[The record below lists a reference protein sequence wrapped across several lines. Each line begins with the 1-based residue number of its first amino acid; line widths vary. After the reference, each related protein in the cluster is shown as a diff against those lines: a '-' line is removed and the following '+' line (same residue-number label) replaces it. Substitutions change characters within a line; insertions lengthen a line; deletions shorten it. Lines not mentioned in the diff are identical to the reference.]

1 MTEAAFRRLAL
12 KMPDAGEGSH
22 MGHADFRVG
31 GKIFAT
37 CGFKKDFAVLMLT
50 PEQQTGMQEDAP
62 AIFLPAPGAWGKNG
76 STVVALAKIT
86 PDLLEP
92 ALRLAWRNRVQ
103 KTEQSKKKRV
113 RG

>member
-12 KMPDAGEGSH
+12 KMPGAVEGSH

-37 CGFKKDFAVLMLT
+37 CGFKKGFGVLMLT
-50 PEQQTGMQEDAP
+50 PEQQTGMVEDAP
-62 AIFLPAPGAWGKNG
+62 QTFIPAPGAWGKNG

-92 ALRLAWRNRVQ
+92 ALRLAWQNRVQ
-103 KTEQSKKKRV
+103 KTEKSKKKRG